1 MKLFFTFLV
10 AIFICCQG
18 VFAVTAKTAKSQRE
32 QQESQKKMEQLQQ
45 LLARAIK
52 SGNSSVPPPIP
63 EMGLDQNRTSTEQ
76 VSATKNNNSL
86 VPASVPERGL
96 GQNGAYV
103 GQIPATKSRD
113 SSMLPSVP
121 ETGQELYADVT
132 NSSDTKSNL
141 YDEAFSS
148 VVNQLLPM
156 SPPQIAK
163 LREVFTESQ
172 LAAATLPGIPSKPTS
187 TSLLVDLSPKATPP
201 VIRLGPGIIT
211 SLVFVDGTGQPWPI
225 ASYSVGDPT
234 STNIQW
240 DRKSNILLMQSSTF
254 YKRSNLAV
262 ILRDLSTPVMITL
275 ISGQAAVDYRVDLR
289 IPGFGPNAVF
299 VQNGI
304 PESANPI
311 LLEVLNGIPPNGSKE
326 VMVSGGDCQ
335 AWLLKK
341 KLYLRT
347 SLNIISPGWQSIMS
361 SIDGTHAYQLQP
373 SPVILALK
381 NGRDKILTLT
391 LDLGINP

>member
-76 VSATKNNNSL
+76 VSATKITILWCPLLFLKEGWVKMVLMSGKFQL
-86 VPASVPERGL
+86 LKVVILRCCL
-96 GQNGAYV
+96 LYQ
-103 GQIPATKSRD
+103 K
-113 SSMLPSVP
+113 
-121 ETGQELYADVT
+121 TGQELYADVT